1 MGRWGIVTLA
11 AVAAVATACSPS
23 AADDATGD
31 ETTTS
36 TTRTPRITD
45 DSGRP
50 PVTFDPCYDIPD
62 DVMNAAGYDAA
73 KKEVADYPMGTYTF
87 LGCTYRKDDHVP
99 GVRRGYNLSILSGN
113 VTLDEELAK
122 NGHIATETTIN
133 DRRALLKIDQEN
145 PAACKYV
152 LQTDFGVVFFNRLYN
167 KDHTREVP
175 QIEWCSG
182 MEEVVTSLEPFIG
195 SK

>member
-1 MGRWGIVTLA
+1 MGRWGIVALA
-11 AVAAVATACSPS
+11 AAAAVVTACSPS

-73 KKEVADYPMGTYTF
+73 KKGLADYPMGTHTF
-87 LGCTYRKDDHVP
+87 LGCTYRKDDLVP
-99 GVRRGYNLSILSGN
+99 GVRRGYSLSILSGN

-122 NGHIATETTIN
+122 KGAVATETTIN
-133 DRRALLKIDQEN
+133 GRRALLEMD
-145 PAACKYV
+145 PASNGTCTYV
-152 LQTDFGVVFFNRLYN
+152 LQSNFGIVSLIRTYN
-167 KDHTREVP
+167 KDHPGPVP
-175 QIEWCSG
+175 ETEWCFG
-182 MEEVVTSLEPFIG
+182 MDGLVSSIEPLLEI
-195 SK
+195 